1 LEFNPAV
8 GYRSDARSDR
18 GSDYMQIND
27 SEDFVQKISYLMD
40 NMLPFMTMSDK
51 KTYGTISLINNQTGV
66 RKQLAGIKY
75 IANQTNI
82 QTQDAT
88 T

>member
-1 LEFNPAV
+1 
-8 GYRSDARSDR
+8 
-18 GSDYMQIND
+18 
-27 SEDFVQKISYLMD
+27 MD